1 MPSIFELTKEQAQLK
16 ALVESGEMTAGD
28 ASDTFEGMDHELNQ
42 KIDDYCRVIN
52 SMGADLTTI
61 ENELARLQTLKIE
74 KSNQIKAIKKTL
86 MFGLSGIEKTK
97 FDTGLFK
104 GHVRKGSQ
112 SVKVIDANEIPAEY
126 IEVKVTEQPD
136 KTAIKNALKA
146 GDKVQGVE
154 LVTGDSS
161 LIIK

>member
-1 MPSIFELTKEQAQLK
+1 MPSIFQLTKQQADLK
-16 ALVESGEMTAGD
+16 ALVESGELDHEMAV
-28 ASDTFEGMDHELNQ
+28 DTFEGMDHELDE
-42 KIDDYCRVIN
+42 KINNYCRVLN
-52 SMGADLTTI
+52 SMVADLTTI
-61 ENELARLQTLKIE
+61 ENEIARLQTLKVE
-74 KSNQIKAIKKTL
+74 KQNQIKAIKKTL
-86 MFGLSGIEKTK
+86 MFGLSGIEKSK

-112 SVKVIDANEIPAEY
+112 SVKVIDSNEIPSEY

-146 GDKVQGVE
+146 GEKVKGAE
-154 LVTGDSS
+154 LVAGESS

>member
-1 MPSIFELTKEQAQLK
+1 MPSIFELTKEQSQLK
-16 ALVESGEMTAGD
+16 ALIESGELSQED
-28 ASDTFEGMDHELNQ
+28 AADTFEGMEHELDS
-42 KIDDYCRVIN
+42 KIDSYCHVLNHLDAQLTAIQNEKTRYAQLEAEKKNEIKRVK
-52 SMGADLTTI
+52 
-61 ENELARLQTLKIE
+61 QTLL
-74 KSNQIKAIKKTL
+74 A
-86 MFGLSGIEKTK
+86 GLSGIEKTK
-97 FDTGLFK
+97 FDTGHFK
-104 GHVRKGSQ
+104 GHIRKGSQ

-146 GDKVQGVE
+146 GDKIQGVE